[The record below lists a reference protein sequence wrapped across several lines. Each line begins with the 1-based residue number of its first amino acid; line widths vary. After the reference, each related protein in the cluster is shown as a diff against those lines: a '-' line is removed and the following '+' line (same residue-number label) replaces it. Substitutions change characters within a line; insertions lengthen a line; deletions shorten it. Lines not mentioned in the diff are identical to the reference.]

1 MQVARSGVG
10 SQQPSQGQG
19 GLEAAGERMADTA
32 ILRQLANYVLP
43 HGNPE
48 YRWRIG
54 AALAFLVASKGLNVA
69 VSQADSQ
76 NISMDLTASEAGYS
90 MHAKYCGQRT

>member
-1 MQVARSGVG
+1 
-10 SQQPSQGQG
+10 
-19 GLEAAGERMADTA
+19 MADSA
-32 ILRQLANYVLP
+32 ILRQLATYVLP

-69 VSQADSQ
+69 VRLHSGF
-76 NISMDLTASEAGYS
+76 LV
-90 MHAKYCGQRT
+90 